1 MRLCP
6 CRYTGM
12 EGVYTHTVKYEK
24 DPACPMCSAS
34 VPFEVASTDTLE
46 KVRCILCWQ
55 CTPALCFTFRNWLLA
70 LAVVA
75 LCK

>member
-1 MRLCP
+1 
-6 CRYTGM
+6 M

-46 KVRCILCWQ
+46 KVCKKPPMGISVPHMLDHRNPA
-55 CTPALCFTFRNWLLA
+55 PALLQCST
-70 LAVVA
+70 
-75 LCK
+75 